1 MNLEHLYSAVELVR
15 SGCYR
20 DNPREATRLRTYPV
34 MIAAAAAPAAS
45 QTEAFLRAACLA
57 YAWMPERVRIDQSHL
72 EPAVAAFEAARGYP
86 QSGSPS
92 GPQTASDAERA
103 ALHERGID
111 AIAAALSSVV
121 GASMVLH
128 LAAPGVFPIWDERI
142 ERFRLDEEPSPYH
155 MGQARHYLA
164 FMEEIHGLTAHP
176 LFLTFHNE
184 FCTAYQARLQ
194 RLRISPYPLTEPKVV
209 EAAITELTGE

>member
-1 MNLEHLYSAVELVR
+1 MNLEHLYTAVERVR
-15 SGCYR
+15 NGCYR

-34 MIAAAAAPAAS
+34 MLASAAAPAAS
-45 QTEAFLRAACLA
+45 PTEAYLRTACLA

-72 EPAVAAFEAARGYP
+72 AAAVEAFEAAR
-86 QSGSPS
+86 SASRR
-92 GPQTASDAERA
+92 GPDAGPDAEHA
-103 ALHERGID
+103 AIRERGVD
-111 AIAAALSSVV
+111 AIAASLGSVV

-164 FMEEIHGLTAHP
+164 FMDEIRGLTAHP

-194 RLRISPYPLTEPKVV
+194 RLRISPYPLTETKVV
-209 EAAITELTGE
+209 EAAITELTELTDE

>member
-34 MIAAAAAPAAS
+34 MIASAAAPAS
-45 QTEAFLRAACLA
+45 SPTEAFLRATCLA
-57 YAWMPERVRIDQSHL
+57 YAWMPERVRIEQSL
-72 EPAVAAFEAARGYP
+72 MESAVAAFEAARASP
-86 QSGSPS
+86 QS
-92 GPQTASDAERA
+92 ASDAERA
-103 ALHERGID
+103 ALHERGTD
-111 AIAAALSSVV
+111 AIAACLSSVV

-128 LAAPGVFPIWDERI
+128 LAAPGIFPIWDERI

-164 FMEEIHGLTAHP
+164 FMDELRDLTAHP
-176 LFLTFHNE
+176 LFLTFHND

-194 RLRISPYPLTEPKVV
+194 RLRISPYPLTETKVV
-209 EAAITELTGE
+209 EAAITELTGD

>member
-1 MNLEHLYSAVELVR
+1 MNLEHLYTAVELVR
-15 SGCYR
+15 NGCYR

-34 MIAAAAAPAAS
+34 MLASAAAPAAS
-45 QTEAFLRAACLA
+45 PTEAYLRAACLA

-72 EPAVAAFEAARGYP
+72 AAAVEAFEAARSVA
-86 QSGSPS
+86 QSGPDAAH
-92 GPQTASDAERA
+92 ASLR
-103 ALHERGID
+103 ERGID
-111 AIAAALSSVV
+111 AIAASLSSVV
-121 GASMVLH
+121 GAAMVLH

-164 FMEEIHGLTAHP
+164 FMDEIRGLTAHP

-194 RLRISPYPLTEPKVV
+194 RLRISPYPLTETKVV

>member
-1 MNLEHLYSAVELVR
+1 MNLEHLYTAVELVR

-34 MIAAAAAPAAS
+34 MLASAAAPATS
-45 QTEAFLRAACLA
+45 PTEAFLRAACLA

-72 EPAVAAFEAARGYP
+72 APAVAAFEAARASS
-86 QSGSPS
+86 QS
-92 GPQTASDAERA
+92 GPQSASDAERA
-103 ALHERGID
+103 ALRERGID
-111 AIAAALSSVV
+111 AVAASLSSVV
-121 GASMVLH
+121 GAAMVLH

-164 FMEEIHGLTAHP
+164 FMDEIRDLTAHP
-176 LFLTFHNE
+176 LFLTFHND

-209 EAAITELTGE
+209 EAAITELAGE

>member
-1 MNLEHLYSAVELVR
+1 MNLERLYTAVELVR
-15 SGCYR
+15 NGCYR

-34 MIAAAAAPAAS
+34 MLASAAAPARTA
-45 QTEAFLRAACLA
+45 TEGFLRAACLA
-57 YAWMPERVRIDQSHL
+57 YAWMPQRVRIDHSQLDS
-72 EPAVAAFEAARGYP
+72 AVGAFEAARAAP
-86 QSGSPS
+86 QAG
-92 GPQTASDAERA
+92 SDAERA
-103 ALHERGID
+103 ALEERGID
-111 AIAAALSSVV
+111 AIAASLSSVV

-128 LAAPGVFPIWDERI
+128 LAAPSVFPIWDERI
-142 ERFRLDEEPSPYH
+142 ERFRLDEEPTPYH

-164 FMEEIHGLTAHP
+164 FMEEIRGLTAHP
-176 LFLTFHNE
+176 LFLTFHND

>member
-1 MNLEHLYSAVELVR
+1 MNLERLYTAVELVR
-15 SGCYR
+15 NGCYR

-34 MIAAAAAPAAS
+34 MLASAAAPATNA
-45 QTEAFLRAACLA
+45 TEAFLRAACLA
-57 YAWMPERVRIDQSHL
+57 YAWMPQRVRIDQSHL
-72 EPAVAAFEAARGYP
+72 ASAVAAFEAARGV
-86 QSGSPS
+86 
-92 GPQTASDAERA
+92 PQTDSEAERI
-103 ALHERGID
+103 ALQARGID
-111 AIAAALSSVV
+111 AIAASLSSVV

-142 ERFRLDEEPSPYH
+142 ERFRLDEEPTPYH

-164 FMEEIHGLTAHP
+164 FMEEIRGLTAHP
-176 LFLTFHNE
+176 LFLTFHND

-209 EAAITELTGE
+209 EAAITELTGD

>member
-1 MNLEHLYSAVELVR
+1 MNLEHLYTAVELVR

-20 DNPREATRLRTYPV
+20 DNPRESTRLSTYPV
-34 MIAAAAAPAAS
+34 MLASASAPAKS
-45 QTEAFLRAACLA
+45 PTEAFLRAACLA
-57 YAWMPERVRIDQSHL
+57 YAWMPERVRIEQSHL
-72 EPAVAAFEAARGYP
+72 PSAVAAFEAARG
-86 QSGSPS
+86 
-92 GPQTASDAERA
+92 GPDVDPDIGPDAERS
-103 ALHERGID
+103 ALRERGID
-111 AIAAALSSVV
+111 AIAASLSSVV

-164 FMEEIHGLTAHP
+164 FMDEIRGLTAHP
-176 LFLTFHNE
+176 LFLTFHND

-194 RLRISPYPLTEPKVV
+194 RLRIAPYPLTEPKVV
-209 EAAITELTGE
+209 EAAITELAGE

>member
-1 MNLEHLYSAVELVR
+1 MNLEHLYTAVELVR

-20 DNPREATRLRTYPV
+20 ENPREATRLRTYPI
-34 MIAAAAAPAAS
+34 MLTSAAAPAAS
-45 QTEAFLRAACLA
+45 PTEAFLRAACLA
-57 YAWMPERVRIDQSHL
+57 YAWMPQRMRIEQSHL
-72 EPAVAAFEAARGYP
+72 APAVDAFEAARAAPLAG
-86 QSGSPS
+86 
-92 GPQTASDAERA
+92 SDAERA
-103 ALHERGID
+103 ALRERGID
-111 AIAAALSSVV
+111 AIAASLSSVV

-142 ERFRLDEEPSPYH
+142 ERFRLEEEPSPYH

-164 FMEEIHGLTAHP
+164 FMDDIRDLTAHP
-176 LFLTFHNE
+176 LFLTFHND

-194 RLRISPYPLTEPKVV
+194 RLRISPYPLTETKVV

>member
-1 MNLEHLYSAVELVR
+1 MNLERLYTAVELVR
-15 SGCYR
+15 NGCYR

-34 MIAAAAAPAAS
+34 MLASAAAPATNA
-45 QTEAFLRAACLA
+45 TEAFLRAACLA
-57 YAWMPERVRIDQSHL
+57 YAWMPQRVRIDQRHL
-72 EPAVAAFEAARGYP
+72 ASAVAAFEAARGTP
-86 QSGSPS
+86 QADSE
-92 GPQTASDAERA
+92 AERI
-103 ALHERGID
+103 ALRERGID
-111 AIAAALSSVV
+111 AIAASLSSVV

-142 ERFRLDEEPSPYH
+142 ERFRLDEEPTPYH

-164 FMEEIHGLTAHP
+164 FMEEIRGLTAHP
-176 LFLTFHNE
+176 LFLTFHND

-209 EAAITELTGE
+209 EAAITELTGD

>member
-1 MNLEHLYSAVELVR
+1 MNLEHLYTAVELVR

-45 QTEAFLRAACLA
+45 PTEAFLRAACLA

-72 EPAVAAFEAARGYP
+72 APAVSAFEAARA
-86 QSGSPS
+86 SSRS
-92 GPQTASDAERA
+92 GPQSASDAELA
-103 ALHERGID
+103 ALRERGID
-111 AIAAALSSVV
+111 AVAASLSSVV
-121 GASMVLH
+121 GASLVLH
-128 LAAPGVFPIWDERI
+128 LAAPGLFPIWDERI

-155 MGQARHYLA
+155 MGQARHYLD
-164 FMEEIHGLTAHP
+164 FIDEIRDLTAHP
-176 LFLTFHNE
+176 LFLTFHND

-209 EAAITELTGE
+209 EEAITELAGD